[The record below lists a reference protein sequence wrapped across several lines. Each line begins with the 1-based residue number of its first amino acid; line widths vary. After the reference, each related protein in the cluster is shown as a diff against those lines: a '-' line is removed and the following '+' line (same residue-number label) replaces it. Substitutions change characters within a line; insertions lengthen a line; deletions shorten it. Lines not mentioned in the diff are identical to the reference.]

1 MKNKVDIS
9 KVIEEKYKD
18 KSNRSLQLE
27 DILREID
34 LALQESD
41 QSFYTSKVVR
51 NGVSDALPEENKT
64 PYGTAALSMK
74 GGRNPLGTG
83 HGYKGKKPDAV
94 IAHNIAE
101 APQAPLSN
109 VRQRTIK
116 IPDLFSKITD
126 PKGMTV
132 GAEDRKLINNIM
144 ANIGLQETVSW
155 RQRVAKLQNHINSIK
170 NYDEA
175 KKQNN
180 DITELISGLIFVN
193 LFKKLAFFMD
203 QSNKQFEYLF
213 LPFLDPKAEIRGS
226 EQEELID
233 IVSDG
238 QEYSVKFIKSQQ
250 PSIRGSRELLY
261 VKQEG
266 SAMYLVCRV
275 IPGKNII
282 EFAEFLVSIDDS
294 IVTKEGYHPI
304 ESSEKATSVWLR
316 ANSAGGPQFVCLVD
330 TTPETVRQIYQK
342 ANIEPPEQIKREK
355 EQVEKSTIGGLDLA
369 PKDIETLNKNLNTL
383 TAEITRF
390 KELFTKINK
399 AQQEFDKKPTEIN
412 NVLLNKAKKEV
423 EELFRKDN
431 IQNLFTYFNQFPA
444 FQENVNVKSLNE
456 FVTSLKQ
463 LEDFIS
469 SIRNDIKNK
478 NTKLQEA
485 EEKQKLQSSGQFQFP
500 IQGVW
505 ETIKMKNISIN
516 FGSMEEYG
524 QMTGYI
530 NGAIN
535 NFYVDLLDNLDN
547 LTENV
552 TNFVATSADTQ
563 RSTGSQTYALKSMK
577 NAQDIKDNILDIRK
591 GQVK

>member
-1 MKNKVDIS
+1 MKNKVDFG
-9 KVIEEKYKD
+9 KLIEKKYKGKALD
-18 KSNRSLQLE
+18 LN
-27 DILREID
+27 DIFDEID
-34 LALQESD
+34 LVLKESD
-41 QSFYTSKVVR
+41 QSWLTSKVIPSNLEEDPQSKQVYDRMHGAPGTRNTRPPELGYQDNVDVLPQVR
-51 NGVSDALPEENKT
+51 PTTV
-64 PYGTAALSMK
+64 
-74 GGRNPLGTG
+74 
-83 HGYKGKKPDAV
+83 
-94 IAHNIAE
+94 AE
-101 APQAPLSN
+101 KQGALSN

-213 LPFLDPKAEIRGS
+213 LPFLDPKAQIRGS

-238 QEYSVKFIKSQQ
+238 QEYSVKFLKSGQ

-282 EFAEFLVSIDDS
+282 EFAEFLVSAETS
-294 IVTKEGYHPI
+294 ILTKEGYRPI
-304 ESSEKATSVWLR
+304 ASSEKATSVWLQSD
-316 ANSAGGPQFVCLVD
+316 SAGGPQFVCLVD

-342 ANIEPPEQIKREK
+342 AGIEPPEQIKREK

-369 PKDIETLNKNLNTL
+369 PKDIEILNKNLNTL
-383 TAEITRF
+383 NAEITRF

-412 NVLLNKAKKEV
+412 NVLMNKAKKEV

-444 FQENVNVKSLNE
+444 FQENVNVKSLSE
-456 FVTSLKQ
+456 FVRSLKQ

-485 EEKQKLQSSGQFQFP
+485 EEKQKRKSGEGQFEFP
-500 IQGVW
+500 IQGIW
-505 ETIKMKNISIN
+505 ATIKMKDISIN

-563 RSTGSQTYALKSMK
+563 KSTGSQTYALKSMK